1 MNREQLKKALRFY
14 YITDDGVP
22 DFPAAEQV
30 RIAIQGGATL
40 IQYRNKSF
48 SPDCSQHLQE
58 AVLIREICKNAG
70 IPLIV
75 NDNIELALQIMA
87 DGVHLGQADGS
98 PADARKRMGKD
109 AIVGASV
116 SNLEELARTDL
127 ASCDYMGTGPV
138 FPTGTKA
145 NAKAVK
151 GLAGFRKIAEIAP
164 VPVVA
169 IGGITAETAPSC
181 FEHGASGI
189 AVISCI
195 SRAENPAENARKLGK
210 ICQLRI

>member
-1 MNREQLKKALRFY
+1 MNREHVKKILRFY
-14 YITDDGVP
+14 YITDDRVSN
-22 DFPAAEQV
+22 FPPAEQV

-48 SPDCSQHLQE
+48 SSDRYLE
-58 AVLIREICKNAG
+58 ELVLIREICKNAG

-75 NDNIELALQIMA
+75 NDNIVLAMQTMA
-87 DGVHLGQADGS
+87 DGVHLGQEDAPPS
-98 PADARKRMGKD
+98 EARKMMGKD
-109 AIVGASV
+109 AIVGATV

-127 ASCDYMGTGPV
+127 IPCDYMGTGPV
-138 FPTGTKA
+138 FPTCTKA

-151 GLAGFRKIAEIAP
+151 GLAGFRKIAETAP

-169 IGGITAETAPSC
+169 IGGITAETAQAC

-189 AVISCI
+189 AVISYI

-210 ICQLRI
+210 ICHSFG